1 MRGEDNTYKKL
12 KWGMIQPL
20 TGGMYIGAYQSIGH
34 HADFV
39 ISFNGLA
46 EPKLDKN
53 GNVTNCGNEY
63 HLLKWLESK
72 NADVPYYTFDNIP
85 MFPTNYNEISEF
97 IYRQLDFPI
106 VNSLNTKYKN
116 AETLNFENTDIVFA
130 VPVCS
135 GLSALTASD
144 QSAKDV
150 KNCNM
155 MFITKFVLNQIR
167 PKAYVFENAPA
178 LTETKGKSV
187 RMNLEKL
194 ASEAGYSVCY
204 FKTNTCLHGIPQN
217 RPRTFVI
224 MTSFASNVTP
234 DMIENIH
241 TDLNEYMSYIPED
254 ASQQDERL
262 EQLAIHRFINKFI
275 SKRHPELYDTE
286 VELTKYI
293 YKNYFDEVI
302 DFCKDSS
309 LTEKEAY
316 TGQQVFEHI
325 DKCESEGRGF
335 WFTPLQKFKNNYFPA
350 LQSRSLFSIY
360 YDNKFEQLLSTR
372 QMLHIMGLPHDF
384 VLYGDIART
393 HRQVGQNVP
402 VCTARWIA
410 DVAKKMIASE
420 NNETNETNGMNYLNN
435 IKGDIL
441 EL

>member
-1 MRGEDNTYKKL
+1 MRGENNTYDNKHL

-39 ISFNGLA
+39 ISFEGLA

-53 GNVTNCGNEY
+53 GNVVNCGNEY
-63 HLLKWLESK
+63 HLLKWIESQ
-72 NADVPYYTFDNIP
+72 NADVPYYTFDGIP

-97 IYRQLDFPI
+97 NYR
-106 VNSLNTKYKN
+106 NS
-116 AETLNFENTDIVFA
+116 ETPNFENTDIVFA

-144 QSAKDV
+144 QAAKDV

-178 LTETKGKSV
+178 LTESKGESV
-187 RMNLEKL
+187 RKILEKL

-224 MTSFASNVTP
+224 MTSFASSVSSE
-234 DMIENIH
+234 MIEHIH
-241 TDLNEYMSYIPED
+241 TDINEYMSRIPED
-254 ASQQDERL
+254 APQQNERL
-262 EQLAIHRFINKFI
+262 EQLAIHRFIKKFLD
-275 SKRHPELYDTE
+275 KKHPELYDTE
-286 VELTKYI
+286 VELTKYL
-293 YKNYFDEVI
+293 YRNYYDEVI
-302 DFCKDSS
+302 AFCKDSS

-335 WFTPLQKFKNNYFPA
+335 WFTPLQKFKNEYFPA

-360 YDNKFEQLLSTR
+360 YDNQFEQLLSTR

-384 VLYGDIART
+384 ILYGDIART
-393 HRQVGQNVP
+393 HRQIGQNVP
-402 VCTARWIA
+402 VCTACWIA
-410 DVAKKMIASE
+410 DVAKMMIESE
-420 NNETNETNGMNYLNN
+420 NNETNEMNYLNN
-435 IKGDIL
+435 IKGDII

>member
-1 MRGEDNTYKKL
+1 MRGEDNTYNKLNNKL

-39 ISFNGLA
+39 ISFDGLA

-63 HLLKWLESK
+63 HLLKWLESQ
-72 NADVPYYTFDNIP
+72 NADVPYYTFDGIP

-97 IYRQLDFPI
+97 IFRQ
-106 VNSLNTKYKN
+106 S
-116 AETLNFENTDIVFA
+116 ETPNFENTDIVFA

-167 PKAYVFENAPA
+167 PKTYVFENAPA
-178 LTETKGKSV
+178 LTEPKGESV
-187 RMNLEKL
+187 RVNLEKL

-224 MTSFASNVTP
+224 MTSFASNVTS
-234 DMIENIH
+234 DMIEHIS
-241 TDLNEYMSYIPED
+241 TDLNEYMSRIPED
-254 ASQQDERL
+254 ASQQNERL

-275 SKRHPELYDTE
+275 SKRYPELYDTE

-302 DFCKDSS
+302 DFCKDIS

-384 VLYGDIART
+384 ILYGDIART

-410 DVAKKMIASE
+410 DVAQKMIASE
-420 NNETNETNGMNYLNN
+420 DNETNGMNYLNN